1 MNAAKI
7 GYRIK
12 QRREELGLTQ
22 EHLAVTLGLNKS
34 SVQRYE
40 SGQVKKI
47 KLPILETI
55 AQCLNVNPD
64 WLACKTDIQT
74 EYETP
79 IRTID
84 EVDIFQDDNTFPIT
98 LTPHET
104 KVITAYRDK
113 PEMQPAV
120 DTLLGITSD
129 EEYYIPVAARN
140 GKSGMVKVTSSPEE
154 RKAALD
160 KELPGV
166 STPKKPDVF

>member
-1 MNAAKI
+1 MNI
-7 GYRIK
+7 GERIK
-12 QRREELGLTQ
+12 LARTSKGMSYAQLAETTGLTK
-22 EHLAVTLGLNKS
+22 ATL
-34 SVQRYE
+34 QRYE
-40 SGQVKKI
+40 TGATKKI
-47 KLPILETI
+47 PVDAISLIEVALHLEKG
-55 AQCLNVNPD
+55 ALMG
-64 WLACKTDIQT
+64 WT
-74 EYETP
+74 EAPNYSHSP
-79 IRTID
+79 SY
-84 EVDIFQDDNTFPIT
+84 DNTHTIT

-140 GKSGMVKVTSSPEE
+140 GKSGRVKVTSSPEE

-166 STPKKPDVF
+166 STPKKPDLF